1 MVLKKMTTFA
11 RQIITNINQISYII
25 SCKSWT
31 SDGVKHRSA
40 KGRPG
45 AIRLAAYPGFLCVG
59 PPENSFQEGQEGQEG
74 RKTQKPK
81 SERRAFIRQKIDF
94 FFHERKGRMLGRRL
108 ELLKWARAN
117 GCPPRAPPRQRECER
132 TLM

>member
-1 MVLKKMTTFA
+1 MGGGGGGGDWFRLNDTGPRRAFI
-11 RQIITNINQISYII
+11 RQKIEIFFSMNASV
-25 SCKSWT
+25 
-31 SDGVKHRSA
+31 VKT
-40 KGRPG
+40 GN
-45 AIRLAAYPGFLCVG
+45 VG
-59 PPENSFQEGQEGQEG
+59 PKGQEGQEG